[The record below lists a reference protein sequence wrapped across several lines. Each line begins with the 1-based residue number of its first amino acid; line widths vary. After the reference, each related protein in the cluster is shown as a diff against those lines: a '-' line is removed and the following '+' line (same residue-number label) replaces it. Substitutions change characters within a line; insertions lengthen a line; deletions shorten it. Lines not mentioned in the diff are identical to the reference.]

1 MVRRYQRTRTS
12 SIKCLLVHWGHMK
25 TIPEAEIAIA
35 FARGSGPGGQNV
47 NKTET
52 KVEVRWHVGASAS
65 VTDDEKML
73 LRTKLGNRLT
83 VGDELVVTASEERS
97 QEQNRTRAVKRLQDI
112 VRRALTPEKRRIPT
126 KPTRASRRRR
136 LEVKARTSRIKK
148 LRKEVDDE

>member
-1 MVRRYQRTRTS
+1 
-12 SIKCLLVHWGHMK
+12 MK

-52 KVEVRWHVGASAS
+52 KVEARWHVGASMS

-73 LRTKLGNRLT
+73 LRAKLGNRLT

-97 QEQNRTRAVKRLQDI
+97 QEQNRSRAVKRLQDI

-126 KPTRASRRRR
+126 KPTRASRKRR
-136 LEVKARTSRIKK
+136 LEVKARRSRVKK
-148 LRKEVDDE
+148 LRKSTDADPL